1 VVRASCNHLIAPEQ
15 SNRGGCVS
23 ILPVP
28 EGGINRLLAVLL
40 GSVIS
45 VGIAR
50 ETLAA
55 PIASSSEQ
63 PAVLELDDL
72 TSEYQKLS
80 S

>member
-1 VVRASCNHLIAPEQ
+1 M
-15 SNRGGCVS
+15 NRRS
-23 ILPVP
+23 F
-28 EGGINRLLAVLL
+28 LAVLL
-40 GSVIS
+40 RSVIS

-72 TSEYQKLS
+72 TSEYRKLS